1 MIQVGIH
8 EKSFGTQNAINDV
21 AFFTLSLCLQLPSHI
36 LHVEM

>member
-21 AFFTLSLCLQLPSHI
+21 AFFSLSLQLPSHI